1 MSLAHTGLGSGNLS
15 SMESEGMESKYHYRV
30 RVCVYTMIYYVCIYI
45 LDGIYVRVVRKFLV
59 LIYEGKDGHRRPD
72 F

>member
-30 RVCVYTMIYYVCIYI
+30 RVCVYIMIYYVYIYI
-45 LDGIYVRVVRKFLV
+45 YI
-59 LIYEGKDGHRRPD
+59 RRNICESRPKVPCID
-72 F
+72 L